1 MTHQT
6 ATVLS
11 QTIALILFVGLFVGI
26 LAYVF
31 WPGNKAKFDEAA
43 ELPLDDD
50 NDKPEVD
57 GR

>member
-50 NDKPEVD
+50 NDKPEGD

>member
-1 MTHQT
+1 MTHQA

-31 WPGNKAKFDEAA
+31 WPGNKKKFDEAA
-43 ELPLDDD
+43 ELPLDAD
-50 NDKPEVD
+50 NDKPEGD

>member
-11 QTIALILFVGLFVGI
+11 QTIGLILFVGLFVGI

-50 NDKPEVD
+50 NDKPEGD

>member
-1 MTHQT
+1 MTHQA

-11 QTIALILFVGLFVGI
+11 QTITLILFVGLFVGI

-31 WPGNKAKFDEAA
+31 WPGNKKKFDAAA
-43 ELPLDDD
+43 ELPLDDN
-50 NDKPEVD
+50 NDKPEGD

>member
-50 NDKPEVD
+50 NDKPEGD
-57 GR
+57 GL

>member
-1 MTHQT
+1 MTHQA

-50 NDKPEVD
+50 NDKPEGD

>member
-1 MTHQT
+1 MTHQA

-31 WPGNKAKFDEAA
+31 WPGNKKKFDEAA
-43 ELPLDDD
+43 ELPLDDN
-50 NDKPEVD
+50 NDKPEGD